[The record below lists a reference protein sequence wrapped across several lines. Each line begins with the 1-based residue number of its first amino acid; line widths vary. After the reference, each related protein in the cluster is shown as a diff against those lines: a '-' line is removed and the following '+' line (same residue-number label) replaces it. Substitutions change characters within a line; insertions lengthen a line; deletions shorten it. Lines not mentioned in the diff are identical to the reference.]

1 MKGIGRS
8 WLMGAGLMPLILV
21 CLVSVPK
28 VWVGWLVGTYPLI
41 VIAFIAGM
49 QFQVGSGYIQQFI
62 CMLYPVIISMGLL
75 VYGGAFEFFALGLV
89 LGLVVDLMNLF
100 HKKVRAEYVI
110 WRSVLVL
117 LFVLLLY
124 MIERLGV

>member
-1 MKGIGRS
+1 MKGEGRS
-8 WLMGAGLMPLILV
+8 WLMGVGLIPLILV
-21 CLVSVPK
+21 CLMSVPK

-49 QFQVGSGYIQQFI
+49 QFQVGASYMQQFV
-62 CMLYPVIISMGLL
+62 CMLYPGIISMGLL
-75 VYGGAFEFFALGLV
+75 IYGGAFEFFTLGLV
-89 LGLVVDLMNLF
+89 FGLVVDLIHLLQ
-100 HKKVRAEYVI
+100 KQVRPEYVI